1 MTRPIKD
8 ILLPHPRSFA
18 LYHLD
23 GGTAQLLVKAYLPQ
37 QRPPIVKK
45 NLHWAPHGDPADDGE
60 AFARDG

>member
-1 MTRPIKD
+1 MTRPIKN
-8 ILLPHPRSFA
+8 IFLPPPLSFA
-18 LYHLD
+18 LDHLD
-23 GGTAQLLVKAYLPQ
+23 VSLAQLLVKANLPQ